1 MIMSCLLHS
10 ADIHHLLLFRSEYVF
25 NFDQVFEL
33 HQDFQVLK
41 KMGLDFALS
50 SGSCT
55 AHGLSQ
61 AKSMLPKVF
70 EPTLDGE
77 FPLSALVVAL
87 ISLVLQSL
95 WFAVNRAYM

>member
-1 MIMSCLLHS
+1 MNMIMSLLLHS
-10 ADIHHLLLFRSEYVF
+10 AIFNPLALFFRSEYVF
-25 NFDQVFEL
+25 NFDHVFEL

-41 KMGLDFALS
+41 KMGLDFDLS

-77 FPLSALVVAL
+77 FSSQH
-87 ISLVLQSL
+87 IVL
-95 WFAVNRAYM
+95 